1 MVKNYKVT
9 GMTCNHCA
17 MSVTEEIN
25 EVDGAHVENVDVAS
39 GMVTV
44 SGEDFSESDIKAAVE
59 EAGYTLVD

>member
-17 MSVTEEIN
+17 MSVTDEIN
-25 EVDGAHVENVDVAS
+25 EVDGAHVETVDVAS

-44 SGEDFSESDIKAAVE
+44 SGEDFSDSDIKAAVE